1 MLSPLKHPSH
11 YGIPQKCG
19 DAVTRVLYPG
29 ILIKAIDGKEAC
41 TSCAVQNAHANYPC
55 PKCLVHRHQLDEIDQ
70 TFPSRTTES
79 MRAVY
84 EQYLAAPTKT
94 AGKAILVQSGL
105 HATKVYLLLLFYHTS
120 DMSCRMSSGISLIQ
134 IHT

>member
-11 YGIPQKCG
+11 NGIPQKCR

-55 PKCLVHRHQLDEIDQ
+55 PKCLIHQHQLDEIDLI
-70 TFPSRTTES
+70 FPS
-79 MRAVY
+79 
-84 EQYLAAPTKT
+84 
-94 AGKAILVQSGL
+94 
-105 HATKVYLLLLFYHTS
+105 
-120 DMSCRMSSGISLIQ
+120 
-134 IHT
+134 